1 VVTHDEHTPTSD
13 VGSLV
18 RSAVMRSVPSYPWPA
33 MSGATAHDHDH
44 AHGHGHG
51 EHGHGQGAPSKASA
65 KSAKSGH
72 GHGHGHGEGHAH
84 GLPSTLGRAF
94 AVGIA
99 LNVSFVV
106 VEAIYGWLAQSTAL
120 LADAAHNLSDVLGL
134 VLAWA
139 ATSLARRVPTARLTY
154 GMRRSTQLAAL
165 ASSLLLLIAVGGVTW
180 EAIGRLTA
188 APSVEPFTMMIVAS
202 IGVLVNGLSAVAF
215 VADQKRDVN
224 VRAAFLHLIAD
235 ALVSVG
241 VVVAGAIL
249 YFTGWQWID
258 PVVSL
263 VIAGVIL
270 WSTWGVLRESLHLS
284 LDGVPSHIDLEAV
297 RAHLA
302 ALPGVREVHD
312 LHVWAMS
319 TTDVALTAHLVLDWP
334 EREPEFLGR
343 LERELE
349 EKFGIGHST
358 VQLESCVDGACGRAQ
373 PGAL

>member
-1 VVTHDEHTPTSD
+1 
-13 VGSLV
+13 
-18 RSAVMRSVPSYPWPA
+18 
-33 MSGATAHDHDH
+33 MSGATAHDHGDDHGHDH

-51 EHGHGQGAPSKASA
+51 HQGHGHGAPSKKPSPARGSH
-65 KSAKSGH
+65 H
-72 GHGHGHGEGHAH
+72 GHGHGDGHAH

-94 AVGIA
+94 AVGIG
-99 LNVSFVV
+99 LNVTFVV
-106 VEAIYGWLAQSTAL
+106 VESIYGWLSQSTAL

-134 VLAWA
+134 VLAWG
-139 ATSLARRVPTARLTY
+139 ATSLARRAATPRLTY

-165 ASSLLLLIAVGGVTW
+165 ASSILLVLAVGGVTW
-180 EAIGRLTA
+180 EAIGRLA
-188 APSVEPFTMMIVAS
+188 APPSVEPFTMMIVAS

-215 VADQKRDVN
+215 VTDQRRDVN

-249 YFTGWQWID
+249 HFTGWRWID

-263 VIAGVIL
+263 VISGVIL

-284 LDGVPSHIDLEAV
+284 LDGVPSHIDLESV

-302 ALPGVREVHD
+302 SLPGVREVHD

-319 TTDVALTAHLVLDWP
+319 TTDVALTAHLVVDWP
-334 EREPEFLGR
+334 DREPEFLGT
-343 LERELE
+343 LEAELE
-349 EKFGIGHST
+349 KKFGIGHST
-358 VQLESCVDGACGRAQ
+358 VQLESCIGGACGRAQ

>member
-1 VVTHDEHTPTSD
+1 
-13 VGSLV
+13 
-18 RSAVMRSVPSYPWPA
+18 
-33 MSGATAHDHDH
+33 MSGATAHDHDDDH

-51 EHGHGQGAPSKASA
+51 DHGHGHGAPSKASA
-65 KSAKSGH
+65 KSAH

-94 AVGIA
+94 AVGIG
-99 LNVSFVV
+99 LNVTFVI
-106 VEAIYGWLAQSTAL
+106 VESIYGWIAQSTAL
-120 LADAAHNLSDVLGL
+120 MADAAHNLSDVLGL
-134 VLAWA
+134 VLAWGA
-139 ATSLARRVPTARLTY
+139 HSLARRIPTARLTY

-165 ASSLLLLIAVGGVTW
+165 TSSLLLLVAVGGVTW
-180 EAIGRLTA
+180 EAIARLA
-188 APSVEPFTMMIVAS
+188 APPAVEPLTMMVVAS
-202 IGVLVNGLSAVAF
+202 LGVLVNGLSAVAF
-215 VADQKRDVN
+215 VADQRRDVN

-241 VVVAGAIL
+241 VVIAGAIL
-249 YFTGWQWID
+249 YFTGWRWID

-270 WSTWGVLRESLHLS
+270 WSTWGVLRESIHLS

-319 TTDVALTAHLVLDWP
+319 TTDIALTAHLVVEWP
-334 EREPEFLGR
+334 DREPEFLGK
-343 LERELE
+343 LEAELE
-349 EKFGIGHST
+349 KKFGIGHST
-358 VQLESCVDGACGRAQ
+358 VQLESCVGGACGRAQ